1 MADAVAP
8 ADPAAAAPEEPRT
21 WSSIIF
27 GILKQA
33 MMFYFISTMLGKF
46 GGGGQQKTN
55 STAAANLKAFPPS
68 VNLFPAGQLF
78 DLYMYLDESEF
89 QFNNF
94 DNGNL
99 FAKKMR
105 LKYGDWTSG
114 PNKDGSYVFEKTFP
128 TPEILLKNQ
137 SYYLHAF
144 IVKTGQSPN
153 PSDKNYIRREVVY
166 GSYMLNK
173 YKKKHYKKTANLLT
187 GVSEQSNEDLAKAEI
202 MKFEVSS
209 RDEKCY
215 LSSILSIQILNFWH
229 PNISINIVDDHTNW
243 HKGGVP
249 PPLDKDL
256 KFAPNGEFYHPILFF
271 NNYWNLGAD
280 YMPINETVK
289 ELKLS
294 VTFYPLSLFK
304 YQMYASQNVSSQIAG
319 DNENLLYFQMRS
331 QWSDILQT
339 EKEDDDSIKV
349 ALLETNPILLG
360 ITIVVSM
367 LHTVLELLAFKND
380 IQFWKSRKDLVGL
393 SVRSVLFN
401 IFQSLIVFL
410 YICDNETNFVVKMSV
425 GIGLLIE
432 CWKIPKV
439 LNVEVDR
446 ENLIL
451 GVLPRLKFS
460 DKGSYVESD
469 TKVYDQMAFRYLS
482 WVLFPLLVG
491 YAIYSIIYVEQR
503 GWYSWVLNMLYGYLL
518 MFGFITMT
526 PQDYERRLRSNYHDH
541 QKDPFCFEISS
552 GQSRISFLKSWESER
567 NPGPSLII
575 LENLSKSQVD
585 SESLRISEAL
595 VTSRKLPEIL
605 ARQENLN
612 IRFSGRLN
620 SFKKLI
626 RNTGIEKSGFRNP
639 ESGDLSVWMSDT
651 QHSSDSDLQKVLFIN
666 YKLKSVA
673 HLPWRMLTYK
683 FINTFIDDLFAFV
696 IKMPTLYRIGC
707 FRDDIIFL
715 VSFTRSLI
723 SRQTIIF
730 QIYLYQRWIYRV
742 DPTRM
747 NEYGTSGEHEHGVP
761 PPVEG
766 STDNENAETPAIE
779 ESKKDK

>member
-8 ADPAAAAPEEPRT
+8 ADPAVAANGEAEQPRT
-21 WSSIIF
+21 WGSIIF

-33 MMFYFISTMLGKF
+33 MIFYFISSMMGKF
-46 GGGGQQKTN
+46 GGGGQNKGNT
-55 STAAANLKAFPPS
+55 TAPANVRGFPPS
-68 VNLFPAGQLF
+68 TNIFAAGQLF
-78 DLYMYLDESEF
+78 DLYLYLDETDLPFKDFEK
-89 QFNNF
+89 
-94 DNGNL
+94 GNL
-99 FAKKMR
+99 FAKKTKLR
-105 LKYGDWTSG
+105 YGDWTSG
-114 PNKDGSYVFEKTFP
+114 PNGDGSYKFEKTFE
-128 TPEILLKNQ
+128 TPAVLLKNQ

-153 PSDKNYIRREVVY
+153 PSDRNYIKREVNY
-166 GSYMLNK
+166 GTYQLNK

-187 GVSEQSNEDLAKAEI
+187 GVSEQSEEDLAKAEI
-202 MKFEVSS
+202 MKFE
-209 RDEKCY
+209 
-215 LSSILSIQILNFWH
+215 ILNFWH

-243 HKGGVP
+243 VKGGVP

-256 KFAPNGEFYHPILFF
+256 KFSPNGEFYHPILFF
-271 NNYWNLGAD
+271 NNYWNLGSE
-280 YMPINETVK
+280 YMPINDTVK

-294 VTFYPLSLFK
+294 VTFYPLSMFR
-304 YQMYASQNVSSQIAG
+304 YQMYASQN
-319 DNENLLYFQMRS
+319 MKS
-331 QWSDILQT
+331 QWSDILQS

-360 ITIVVSM
+360 VTIVVSI

-380 IQFWKSRKDLVGL
+380 IQFWKTRKDLVGL

-439 LNVEVDR
+439 MNVEIDR
-446 ENLIL
+446 ENPLFGIF
-451 GVLPRLKFS
+451 PRIKFS

-526 PQDYERRLRSNYHDH
+526 PQ
-541 QKDPFCFEISS
+541 
-552 GQSRISFLKSWESER
+552 
-567 NPGPSLII
+567 
-575 LENLSKSQVD
+575 
-585 SESLRISEAL
+585 
-595 VTSRKLPEIL
+595 
-605 ARQENLN
+605 
-612 IRFSGRLN
+612 
-620 SFKKLI
+620 
-626 RNTGIEKSGFRNP
+626 
-639 ESGDLSVWMSDT
+639 
-651 QHSSDSDLQKVLFIN
+651 LFIN

-715 VSFTRSLI
+715 
-723 SRQTIIF
+723 
-730 QIYLYQRWIYRV
+730 IYLYQRWVYRV

-761 PPVEG
+761 PSVEG
-766 STDNENAETPAIE
+766 ADTATTSTAAESPAIKE
-779 ESKKDK
+779 TKKDK

>member
-8 ADPAAAAPEEPRT
+8 AAVADGENAPAEQARS
-21 WSSIIF
+21 WSSVVF
-27 GILKQA
+27 GILKQ
-33 MMFYFISTMLGKF
+33 MVMFYFISSMMKGF
-46 GGGGQQKTN
+46 GGGQSNSN
-55 STAAANLKAFPPS
+55 STAAATVQKMPPA
-68 VNLFPAGQLF
+68 VNLFYPGQLY
-78 DLYMYLDESEF
+78 DLYLYLDESELRF
-89 QFNNF
+89 KNF
-94 DNGNL
+94 ENGNL
-99 FAKKMR
+99 FGVQR
-105 LKYGDWTSG
+105 GLKYGDWTGG
-114 PNKDGSYVFEKTFP
+114 PNNDGSYVLEKTFP
-128 TPEILLKNQ
+128 TPDVLLRNQ
-137 SYYLHAF
+137 SLYLHTF
-144 IVKTGQSPN
+144 IVKSDQSPN
-153 PSDKNYIRREVVY
+153 PADKNYLRREVVY
-166 GSYMLNK
+166 GVQQLNK
-173 YKKKHYKKTANLLT
+173 YKKKYYKKTANLLT
-187 GVSEQSNEDLAKAEI
+187 GVSEQSEEDLAKAEI
-202 MKFEVSS
+202 MKFE
-209 RDEKCY
+209 
-215 LSSILSIQILNFWH
+215 ILNFWH
-229 PNISINIVDDHTNW
+229 PNISVNIVDDQTNW
-243 HKGGVP
+243 SKGALP
-249 PPLDKDL
+249 PPLDKDV
-256 KFAPNGEFYHPILFF
+256 KFSPAGDYYLPILFF
-271 NNYWNLGAD
+271 NNYWNLGAE
-280 YMPINETVK
+280 YMPINNTVT

-304 YQMYASQNVSSQIAG
+304 YQMYASQN
-319 DNENLLYFQMRS
+319 MRS
-331 QWSDILQT
+331 QWSDILQS

-360 ITIVVSM
+360 ITIVVSI

-439 LNVEVDR
+439 LNVVLDR
-446 ENLIL
+446 ENPVL
-451 GVLPRLKFS
+451 GIFPRIKFS

-469 TKVYDQMAFRYLS
+469 TKTYDQMAFRYLS

-526 PQDYERRLRSNYHDH
+526 PQ
-541 QKDPFCFEISS
+541 
-552 GQSRISFLKSWESER
+552 
-567 NPGPSLII
+567 
-575 LENLSKSQVD
+575 
-585 SESLRISEAL
+585 
-595 VTSRKLPEIL
+595 
-605 ARQENLN
+605 
-612 IRFSGRLN
+612 
-620 SFKKLI
+620 
-626 RNTGIEKSGFRNP
+626 
-639 ESGDLSVWMSDT
+639 
-651 QHSSDSDLQKVLFIN
+651 LFIN

-715 VSFTRSLI
+715 
-723 SRQTIIF
+723 
-730 QIYLYQRWIYRV
+730 IYLYQRYIYRV

-747 NEYGTSGEHEHGVP
+747 NEYGTSGEHENGVP
-761 PPVEG
+761 PVVEG
-766 STDNENAETPAIE
+766 TAAETPAIE